1 VVLLLFTIVDQNL
14 LYKQISLSLCHDLSP
29 CANFATPF
37 LGPVPHRDKDYRIR
51 SNFWK
56 FYLIR
61 TGFTLGEPVL
71 LVKVF
76 RLFRLERFFLCS
88 YRIRSSFWKF
98 YLIRTGFTLREPV
111 LWVNVFRLFRLERIF
126 FGCSECGHSR

>member
-1 VVLLLFTIVDQNL
+1 MVLLLFTIVDQNL
-14 LYKQISLSLCHDLSP
+14 MYKQISLSLCHDLSP

-61 TGFTLGEPVL
+61 TGFTLCERVL
-71 LVKVF
+71 WVKVF
-76 RLFRLERFFLCS
+76 RLFRLERFFLGVQSVDTVGRCMYNIS
-88 YRIRSSFWKF
+88 AIGRFVMPCFSDKRNGI
-98 YLIRTGFTLREPV
+98 
-111 LWVNVFRLFRLERIF
+111 VF
-126 FGCSECGHSR
+126 